1 MEQELRGVFPIL
13 ATPFTKDGDVDEGS
27 LKRLINFCIDCGVH
41 GLGEFGLASEFYK
54 LTDDERRRITD
65 LVLETVD
72 GRVPVVIGVGGPSN
86 IVAVG
91 FSRYAQEA
99 GADAVLALPPYV
111 VPAAGDELLG
121 YYRDLGSSI
130 DIPIMI
136 QDAVT
141 SIPTAI
147 PLDLIVRM
155 AEEIENIKYIKEEVV
170 PPGHK
175 IDRII
180 EAVEDKLTVFAGN
193 GNMFVID
200 SLSRG
205 AVGLMPGCDVPDLHV
220 GIYEAFQKGEI
231 DKARERYEKILPLV
245 VFESQFFLAGTKAV
259 LKRRGIIDSDHVRPP
274 SGEGLDE
281 GDEKELSAILERI
294 EVSEGQE

>member
-1 MEQELRGVFPIL
+1 MERQLKGVFPIL
-13 ATPFTKDGDVDEGS
+13 ATPFSKDGDVDEDG
-27 LKRLINFCIDCGVH
+27 LKRLINFCIECGVH

-65 LVLETVD
+65 LVLEEVG

-86 IVAVG
+86 VVAVD
-91 FSRYAQEA
+91 FSRYAQSA

-121 YYRDLGSSI
+121 YYRDLGSAI

-147 PLDLIVRM
+147 SLDLIVKM
-155 AEEIENIKYIKEEVV
+155 SEEIENIKYIKEEVV

-175 IDRII
+175 IGRII
-180 EAVEDKLTVFAGN
+180 EAVGDKLTVFAGN

-220 GIYEAFQKGEI
+220 GIYEAFQEGDI
-231 DKARERYEKILPLV
+231 DKARERYEKVLPLV
-245 VFESQFFLAGTKAV
+245 VFESQFYLAGTKAV
-259 LKRRGIIDSDHVRPP
+259 LKSRGIIGSDHVRSP
-274 SGEGLDE
+274 SGEGLDA
-281 GDEKELSAILERI
+281 GDEGELSEILERVGI
-294 EVSEGQE
+294 KSKT